1 MLQGQI
7 LYARQYAI
15 SFLSGTKNGK
25 NGLGAMTSG
34 RQNSRYRMKK
44 KKKLLC
50 FFFFSYM
57 LEYLFFFLQSLKA
70 LLNIMLQ
77 QSFQLTFTVKNVNNE
92 K

>member
-1 MLQGQI
+1 MLQGKI

-44 KKKLLC
+44 KKKTALFFLFFLHVGIS
-50 FFFFSYM
+50 FFFF
-57 LEYLFFFLQSLKA
+57 
-70 LLNIMLQ
+70 
-77 QSFQLTFTVKNVNNE
+77 
-92 K
+92 